1 MPSIGFAQG
10 DRRGRSERGTVGLLE
25 REPALELI
33 RGTLEHAGEG
43 SGQALLIEGHAGIG
57 KTRLYEAALDGAR
70 QLRFRVLRAAGAEL
84 ERHVAFGIATQ
95 LLAAQLDA
103 LPEKRRNAMLAGLP
117 ERVRALISPESED
130 TSDAGGSDLGL
141 VHGVFTVLA
150 TAEETRPALLAI
162 DDLHWCDSAS
172 LDLVLYLLHR
182 LDELPMAVVMTGR
195 IGMGGEVADV
205 LDRIAS
211 HPRVQVETP
220 SPLGRD
226 AIAKL
231 AWREL
236 GKRSNGDVVAACVQA
251 TGGNPFYLRELL
263 RALRNEGELTSAALA
278 RRAATLVPAAVI
290 RTLRVRVGRLG
301 QTARA
306 LARAIVVLGDDVPL
320 RHAAALAGLDV
331 DSGAAAAD
339 ALSQVEILLAR
350 DPLRFVH
357 PLVRQALEQDIPE
370 AELATRHFQ
379 AAQMLQFEG
388 AGPERVAA
396 HLLLSHR
403 RGELWVV
410 DQLRAAAREARAR
423 AVPRSA
429 VQYLRRALEEPPPD
443 NVRVDLLSELGI
455 AEAAAGLPEA
465 ADHFAEA
472 ITVETEPLRRA
483 RLALERGRCLD
494 SRGNHERAA
503 QAYDAGLAELSAQ
516 PDDAQELE
524 LRDQLE
530 ADFVATATVVPSLQH
545 QALERSADLLGRAAA
560 GPQTQGQRLRLAQTA
575 LYEAF
580 RGETAAKLL
589 DLAEQ
594 AWDGGRLLEHGT
606 PQGIGWRLVSS
617 VFLLAGAL
625 ERAAEVANAALE
637 DAGRRGWPFALAT
650 AAYMRGLPL
659 LWQARVDD
667 ALSELDVAREARR
680 LGWRQ
685 FARASAAHHG
695 LALLEK
701 GEIDRAEAILL
712 EDVPVGGAQN
722 LGERSSGDWGEL
734 EQTPPGA
741 SNNLEDAMRLYSL
754 SRVRLAQGRAKE
766 ALEAAMASGSVVEAT
781 VEFFGY
787 CPWRATAAEAAL
799 ALGDR
804 DLAEDLASTAAARAE
819 RTDALTE
826 QIRTQRIL
834 GLCQGPREG
843 LSTLKAAVKVAQKA
857 PPRLETIRTL
867 VELGAAL
874 RRANQRVA
882 AREPLQQA
890 ADMAWAGG
898 ATALHERARTELAAT
913 GARPRRS
920 MLLSG
925 PDSLT
930 PSERRIAEL
939 AAVGHSNREIAQ
951 TLFVTP
957 KTVEYHL
964 RNAYRKLDID
974 GRDSL
979 SAVLVA

>member
-1 MPSIGFAQG
+1 M
-10 DRRGRSERGTVGLLE
+10 GLLE
-25 REPALELI
+25 RELMLEQLQL
-33 RGTLEHAGEG
+33 TLQQAREG
-43 SGQALLIEGHAGIG
+43 RGQALLIEGHAGIG
-57 KTRLYEAALDGAR
+57 KTRLYEAALDSAR
-70 QLRFRVLRAAGAEL
+70 KLRFRVLRAAGAEL
-84 ERHVAFGIATQ
+84 ERHVAFGIAAQ
-95 LLAAQLDA
+95 LLSAQLDEFSA
-103 LPEKRRNAMLAGLP
+103 KRRNAMLAELP
-117 ERVRALISPESED
+117 ARVRTLIRPESEITD
-130 TSDAGGSDLGL
+130 SDDASDPGL
-141 VHGVFTVLA
+141 VHAIFSVLA
-150 TAEETRPALLAI
+150 TIEETRPALVAI

-172 LDLVLYLLHR
+172 LELVLYLLHR

-195 IGMGGEVADV
+195 IGMGQEIAGV

-211 HPRVQVETP
+211 HSRVQVEIP
-220 SPLGRD
+220 SPLGRS
-226 AIAKL
+226 AVGKL

-236 GKRSNGDVVAACVQA
+236 GKRSDENVVAACIQA

-263 RALRNEGELTSAALA
+263 RALRNEGELPSAALA
-278 RRAATLVPAAVI
+278 RRAATLVPDAVI

-301 QTARA
+301 PTARA
-306 LARAIVVLGDDVPL
+306 LARAVVVLGDDVPL

-331 DSGAAAAD
+331 DAGAVAAD
-339 ALSQVEILLAR
+339 ALAQVEILLAR

-357 PLVRQALEQDIPE
+357 PLVRQALEQDIPA

-379 AAQMLQFEG
+379 AAQLLHSEG
-388 AGPERVAA
+388 ALPERVAA

-403 RGELWVV
+403 RGDPWVV
-410 DQLRAAAREARAR
+410 QRLRAAANEARAR
-423 AVPRSA
+423 AVPLSA
-429 VQYLRRALEEPPPD
+429 VQYLRRAVEERPGDP
-443 NVRVDLLSELGI
+443 VRVDLLAELGV

-465 ADHFAEA
+465 ADHFAKA
-472 ITVETEPLRRA
+472 MAATDEPLRRA

-494 SRGNHERAA
+494 SQGHHEQAA
-503 QAYDAGLAELSAQ
+503 NAYDAGLAELAAA
-516 PDDAQELE
+516 PDNPEELE

-530 ADFVATATVVPSLQH
+530 ADFVATATVVPSLQA
-545 QALERSADLLGRAAA
+545 QALVRSVDLLGRAAS
-560 GPQTQGQRLRLAQTA
+560 GPLTQGQRLRLAQTA

-580 RGETAAKLL
+580 RGERSDRLVE
-589 DLAEQ
+589 LAER

-606 PQGIGWRLVSS
+606 PQGIGWRLVSY
-617 VFLLAGAL
+617 VFFLAGAL
-625 ERAAEVANAALE
+625 ERADEIANASLE

-650 AAYMRGLPL
+650 AAYMRALPL

-667 ALSELDVAREARR
+667 ALSELEVAREARR

-685 FARASAAHHG
+685 FARASAAHHA

-701 GEIDRAEAILL
+701 GQVDEAEGMLL
-712 EDVPVGGAQN
+712 DDVPLGGAQN
-722 LGERSSGDWGEL
+722 LGESPTGDWGEL
-734 EQTPPGA
+734 EQAPAA

-754 SRVRLAQGRAKE
+754 ARVRLAQGRARD
-766 ALEAAMASGSVVEAT
+766 ALDAALATGSVVEGT

-804 DLAEDLASTAAARAE
+804 KLAEELAWTAAARAD
-819 RTDALTE
+819 RTEALTE
-826 QIRTQRIL
+826 RLRTQRVL
-834 GLCQGPREG
+834 GLCQGPKEG
-843 LSTLKAAVKVAQKA
+843 LATLQAGAQLIEGA
-857 PPRLETIRTL
+857 PRRLETIRLL
-867 VELGAAL
+867 VDLGAGL

-882 AREPLQQA
+882 AREPLQRA

-913 GARPRRS
+913 GARPRRV

-939 AAVGHSNREIAQ
+939 AAIGHSNREIAQ

-964 RNAYRKLDID
+964 RNTYRKLDID

>member
-1 MPSIGFAQG
+1 MPVGFAQG
-10 DRRGRSERGTVGLLE
+10 DRRGRPERGAVGLLDRE
-25 REPALELI
+25 RMLELLHL
-33 RGTLEHAGEG
+33 TLEETQAG

-57 KTRLYEAALDGAR
+57 KTRLYEAALDDAR
-70 QLRFRVLRAAGAEL
+70 KLQFRVLRAAGAEL
-84 ERHVAFGIATQ
+84 ERHVAFGIAAQLLRTQ
-95 LLAAQLDA
+95 LDDLTA
-103 LPEKRRNAMLAGLP
+103 KRRNTTLAGLP
-117 ERVRALISPESED
+117 ARVRALIRPETEVTD
-130 TSDAGGSDLGL
+130 PGQGSDPGL
-141 VHGVFTVLA
+141 VHGIFSVLA
-150 TAEETRPALLAI
+150 TMDETRPSLLAI

-172 LDLVLYLLHR
+172 LELVLYLLHR

-195 IGMGGEVADV
+195 IGMGQEIADV

-211 HPRVQVETP
+211 HPRVQVELP
-220 SPLGRD
+220 SPLGRE
-226 AIAKL
+226 AVAKL
-231 AWREL
+231 AWREF
-236 GKRSNGDVVAACVQA
+236 GQRSDDNVVAACIQA

-263 RALRNEGELTSAALA
+263 RALCNEGDLPSAALA
-278 RRAATLVPAAVI
+278 RRAATLVPDAVI

-301 QTARA
+301 KTARA
-306 LARAIVVLGDDVPL
+306 LARAVVVLGDDVPL

-339 ALSQVEILLAR
+339 ALAQVEILLAR

-357 PLVRQALEQDIPE
+357 PLVRQALEQDIPA

-379 AAQMLQFEG
+379 AAHLLHSEG
-388 AGPERVAA
+388 AAPERIAA

-403 RGELWVV
+403 RGDPWVV
-410 DQLRAAAREARAR
+410 ERLRAAAGEARAR

-429 VQYLRRALEEPPPD
+429 VQYLRRALEEPPGD
-443 NVRVDLLSELGI
+443 SVRVDVLAELGI

-465 ADHFAEA
+465 ADRFAQA
-472 ITVETEPLRRA
+472 ISATDEPLRRA

-494 SRGNHERAA
+494 SQGHHEQAA
-503 QAYDAGLAELSAQ
+503 SAYDAGLAELAAQ
-516 PDDAQELE
+516 PDDPEELE

-530 ADFVATATVVPSLQH
+530 ADFVATATVVPSLQA
-545 QALERSADLLGRAAA
+545 QALVRSVDLLGRAAA

-580 RGETAAKLL
+580 RGERSDRLVE
-589 DLAEQ
+589 LAER
-594 AWDGGRLLEHGT
+594 AWDAGRLLEHGT
-606 PQGIGWRLVSS
+606 PQGIGWRLVSN
-617 VFLLAGAL
+617 VFFLAGEL
-625 ERAAEVANAALE
+625 ERAAEIANAALE

-650 AAYMRGLPL
+650 AAYMRALPL

-667 ALSELDVAREARR
+667 ALSELEAAREARR

-685 FARASAAHHG
+685 FARASAAHHA

-701 GEIDRAEAILL
+701 GEIAEAEGMLL
-712 EDVPVGGAQN
+712 EDVPAGGPQN
-722 LGERSSGDWGEL
+722 LGESSAGDWGEL
-734 EQTPPGA
+734 GQASAAA

-754 SRVRLAQGRAKE
+754 ARVRLAQGRAQE
-766 ALEAAMASGSVVEAT
+766 ALDAALATGGVVERT

-787 CPWRATAAEAAL
+787 CPWRTTGAEAAL

-804 DLAEDLASTAAARAE
+804 RLAGELAGAAAARAY
-819 RTDALTE
+819 RTKALTE
-826 QIRTQRIL
+826 RIRTQRVL
-834 GLCQGPREG
+834 GLCQRPKEG
-843 LSTLKAAVKVAQKA
+843 LATLNAAARLVEGA
-857 PPRLETIRTL
+857 PPRLETIRL
-867 VELGAAL
+867 FVDLGAGL

-882 AREPLQQA
+882 ARDPLQRA

-898 ATALHERARTELAAT
+898 ASALHARARTELAAT
-913 GARPRRS
+913 GARPRRDV
-920 MLLSG
+920 LLSG
-925 PDSLT
+925 PASLT

-939 AAVGHSNREIAQ
+939 AATGHSNREIAQ

-964 RNAYRKLDID
+964 RNAYRKLDIE